1 MNESHH
7 NIFIHGT
14 GVDEESLQHQL
25 ITTFSHD
32 GATVVDATETSKYII
47 CVDNNE
53 IQLCSTV
60 EPPNKGHIG
69 SRTYIHS
76 VRRLS
81 LSWKVPLNCTFTA
94 YKINGL
100 LFI

>member
-7 NIFIHGT
+7 NIFIH

-69 SRTYIHS
+69 SG
-76 VRRLS
+76 
-81 LSWKVPLNCTFTA
+81 TFVHCSEVVLILEGA
-94 YKINGL
+94 IELYFYCI
-100 LFI
+100 